1 MRGLRCCF
9 RLCKLLLHTSWHRHR
24 LRHFSRLCIHKQ
36 MSYTTILKRHF
47 RRKSVTIFSIPAR
60 VMSGVHNTVA
70 ALSLKLLAVLIH
82 SYCICFV
89 VCKQH
94 HICPFFHKR
103 RYLRR
108 SFLAEFQFPAV
119 ISAQLVRLFKL
130 PHLSVS
136 RKHNVDTAV
145 NYLLQEIKELAYLL
159 FLVNIAV
166 AVAEIFN
173 AFLLMCRADSFNA
186 KLFSPIKCINDKGL
200 AEPAVHSFLYL
211 VFEHFPA

>member
-1 MRGLRCCF
+1 MC
-9 RLCKLLLHTSWHRHR
+9 
-24 LRHFSRLCIHKQ
+24 
-36 MSYTTILKRHF
+36 
-47 RRKSVTIFSIPAR
+47 
-60 VMSGVHNTVA
+60 GVHYTVT
-70 ALSLKLLAVLIH
+70 ALSLELLAVLIH

-94 HICPFFHKR
+94 HICPLFHKR

-119 ISAQLVRLFKL
+119 ISTKLVRLFKL
-130 PHLSVS
+130 SHLSVS

-159 FLVNIAV
+159 FFVNIAV

-173 AFLLMCRADSFNA
+173 AFFLMCRADRFNA

-211 VFEHFPA
+211 VFEHFPACWLRKTSDVQLLCTALCINKYRVGELSRKGGFAYALRTIYHDFLCGAYNS